1 MQEGFAVISSS
12 ITPHM
17 PKQVVREYIDRYI
30 SNSWGL
36 AIITLV
42 IAKGMLSDSGVIAK
56 GNVISYLW
64 SGRKCVNV
72 RC

>member
-1 MQEGFAVISSS
+1 
-12 ITPHM
+12 M

-56 GNVISYLW
+56 GNVIICGQEENVSM
-64 SGRKCVNV
+64 SGVN
-72 RC
+72 